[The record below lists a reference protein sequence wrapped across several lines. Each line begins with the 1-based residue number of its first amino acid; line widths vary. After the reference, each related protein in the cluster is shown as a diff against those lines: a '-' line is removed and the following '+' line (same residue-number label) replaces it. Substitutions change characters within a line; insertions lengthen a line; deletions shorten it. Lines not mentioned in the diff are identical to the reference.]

1 MTREDLIKFST
12 SQQWRRARIKFYEEQ
27 KKTINRLSSVLSDM
41 PKGSRKVQDT
51 EAESL
56 SVLLDKINE
65 IIDEIKNETSMEEPS
80 IKKQLDKMTP
90 KYGLIIYHHYI
101 LGDTMKY
108 IAREI
113 IHNDEKYAYKL
124 RDKALEEFDKL
135 N

>member
-1 MTREDLIKFST
+1 MTSEDLIRFST
-12 SQQWRRARIKFYEEQ
+12 EQQWRRARIKFYEEQ

-41 PKGSRKVQDT
+41 PRGSKKVQDV

-56 SVLLDKINE
+56 IVLLDKINE
-65 IIDEIKNETSMEEPS
+65 IIDEIKNETSTEEPS
-80 IKKQLDKMTP
+80 IKMQLDKMTP
-90 KYGLIIYHHYI
+90 KYGLILYHYYI

-113 IHNDEKYAYKL
+113 IHNDEKYTYKL
-124 RDKALEEFDKL
+124 REKALEEFNKL